1 MHGKV
6 ISTKPAS
13 LQKKRENRNAVA
25 LDTEQNPVQKLD
37 VVKVIDGPHS
47 GRQGQIKHLF
57 RNFAFLHSR
66 MMLDNGG
73 IFVCKCRHLVL
84 AGKQNQLPGRPI
96 KNYSANIFK
105 KIYIFLGTSKAAG
118 GNRAGGAG
126 GSGSMPGYM
135 SPRLSSPM
143 HPSQGGAGTSG
154 GGQRGGGRGRGRG
167 RGSIGRDRELIG
179 QTIKITQV
187 KKEDLPIE

>member
-84 AGKQNQLPGRPI
+84 AGKAEIIFCPI
-96 KNYSANIFK
+96 NLEI
-105 KIYIFLGTSKAAG
+105 
-118 GNRAGGAG
+118 
-126 GSGSMPGYM
+126 P
-135 SPRLSSPM
+135 
-143 HPSQGGAGTSG
+143 
-154 GGQRGGGRGRGRG
+154 
-167 RGSIGRDRELIG
+167 
-179 QTIKITQV
+179 
-187 KKEDLPIE
+187 DLLCLFC